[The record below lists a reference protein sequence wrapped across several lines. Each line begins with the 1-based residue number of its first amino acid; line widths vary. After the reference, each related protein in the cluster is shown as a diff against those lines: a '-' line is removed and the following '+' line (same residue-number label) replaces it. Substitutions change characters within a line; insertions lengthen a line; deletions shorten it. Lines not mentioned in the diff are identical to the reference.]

1 MLIQICVGSA
11 CHVKGAP
18 ELVELFTRTVE
29 QHGLQDE
36 VALAG
41 CFCSG
46 QCNRQG
52 VTIVVDDEVCTGI
65 TRENFKEFFEEKV
78 LAVVKRE
85 R

>member
-1 MLIQICVGSA
+1 MLVQICVGSA

-18 ELVELFTRTVE
+18 EIIELFTKAVE
-29 QHGLQDE
+29 THGLQDD

-41 CFCSG
+41 SFCSG

-52 VTIVVDDEVCTGI
+52 VTIMVNDEVCTGI
-65 TRENFKEFFEEKV
+65 TRDNFKDFFDEKV
-78 LAVVKRE
+78 LSVVKE

>member
-1 MLIQICVGSA
+1 MVIQICVGSA

-18 ELVELFTRTVE
+18 ELIELFKESVE
-29 QHGLQDE
+29 MYKLQNE
-36 VALAG
+36 VTLAG

-52 VTIVVDDEVCTGI
+52 ITVIVDDEVCTGI
-65 TRENFKEFFEEKV
+65 TRENFKDFFAEKI
-78 LAVVKRE
+78 LAVLSE

>member
-1 MLIQICVGSA
+1 MLVQICVGSA

-18 ELVELFTRTVE
+18 EIIELFTKAVE
-29 QHGLQDE
+29 AHGLQDD

-41 CFCSG
+41 SFCSG

-52 VTIVVDDEVCTGI
+52 VTIMVNDEVCTGI
-65 TRENFKEFFEEKV
+65 TRDNFKDFFDEKV
-78 LAVVKRE
+78 LSVVKE

>member
-1 MLIQICVGSA
+1 MLVQICVGSA

-18 ELVELFTRTVE
+18 EIIELFTKALEV
-29 QHGLQDE
+29 HNLQNE

-52 VTIVVDDEVCTGI
+52 VTILVDDEVCTGI
-65 TRENFKEFFEEKV
+65 TRDNFKEFFDEKV
-78 LAVVKRE
+78 LAAVNG
-85 R
+85 

>member
-1 MLIQICVGSA
+1 MLVQICVGSA

-18 ELVELFTRTVE
+18 EIIELFTKQVE
-29 QHGLQDE
+29 THGLQDE

-52 VTIVVDDEVCTGI
+52 VTILVDDEVYTGI
-65 TRENFKEFFEEKV
+65 TCDNFKDFFDEKV
-78 LAVVKRE
+78 LAVLKE

>member
-1 MLIQICVGSA
+1 MVIQICVGSA

-18 ELVELFTRTVE
+18 ELIEMFKKSVEE
-29 QHGLQDE
+29 HGLQND
-36 VALAG
+36 VTLAG

-52 VTIVVDDEVCTGI
+52 VTIMVDDEVCTGI
-65 TRENFKEFFEEKV
+65 TRENFKEFFDEKI
-78 LAVVKRE
+78 LAVLRE

>member
-18 ELVELFTRTVE
+18 EIIELVTKAIEEHR
-29 QHGLQDE
+29 LQNE

-52 VTIVVDDEVCTGI
+52 VTILVDDEVCTGI
-65 TRENFKEFFEEKV
+65 THENFKDFFAEKV
-78 LAVVKRE
+78 LSVLNE